1 MENIFRRI
9 ALDVDLR
16 MPDGSRWDKELLVQM
31 ASLQDKRQPVISQ
44 ETFELLQ
51 ELLEFRHVFNNIY
64 GEELVY
70 ERIKRNAKQI
80 GRLFGSLSKELDVF
94 INTLKT

>member
-16 MPDGSRWDKELLVQM
+16 MPDGSRWYKELLTQM
-31 ASLQDKRQPVISQ
+31 AEPQAERQPVISQ
-44 ETFELLQ
+44 ETFETLE
-51 ELLEFRHVFNNIY
+51 ELLAFRHIFNNIY

-70 ERIKRNAKQI
+70 EQTERNANQI
-80 GRLFGSLSKELDVF
+80 SQLLTGF
-94 INTLKT
+94 LKNWTCL